1 MLKAH
6 SGLVVLKMTSGVG
19 IEWVPRKDVPP
30 PPYAMP
36 HDVPFQAWWRTENTS
51 DSEGTMWSRQRM
63 VLSIANKEG
72 GAHIDPTQPLDI
84 RAIEEEN
91 SMGWTYQDPIV
102 KDQPASNGPLLPS
115 IRQIAY
121 ELELSITKYF
131 PTAT

>member
-1 MLKAH
+1 
-6 SGLVVLKMTSGVG
+6 
-19 IEWVPRKDVPP
+19 
-30 PPYAMP
+30 
-36 HDVPFQAWWRTENTS
+36 
-51 DSEGTMWSRQRM
+51 M